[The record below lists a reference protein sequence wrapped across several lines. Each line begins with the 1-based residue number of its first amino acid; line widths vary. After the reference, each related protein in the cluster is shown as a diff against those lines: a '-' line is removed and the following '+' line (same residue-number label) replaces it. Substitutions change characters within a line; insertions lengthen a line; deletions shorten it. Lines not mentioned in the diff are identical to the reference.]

1 MIFSRG
7 WPCFSYI
14 ASMKKG
20 SMTSIMHMAAT
31 LLPAGPRSK
40 KKSGTPM
47 SAPQPKQTSCL
58 CEMQTRNKSFL
69 LRLTEQEYAT
79 LKRKSELAGLKMNP
93 FLVSLINGCEIHPRT
108 PDSCKALARQV
119 AAVGNNLNQLA
130 RIANFN
136 GKAEDAYL
144 QEAQQIMTRI
154 WLLMKEQL

>member
-1 MIFSRG
+1 MESSLKQRIYENILGIIENWR
-7 WPCFSYI
+7 YI
-14 ASMKKG
+14 KSTAE
-20 SMTSIMHMAAT
+20 AT
-31 LLPAGPRSK
+31 
-40 KKSGTPM
+40 
-47 SAPQPKQTSCL
+47 
-58 CEMQTRNKSFL
+58 FV
-69 LRLTEQEYAT
+69 
-79 LKRKSELAGLKMNP
+79 
-93 FLVSLINGCEIHPRT
+93 VSLINGCEIHPRK

>member
-1 MIFSRG
+1 
-7 WPCFSYI
+7 
-14 ASMKKG
+14 
-20 SMTSIMHMAAT
+20 
-31 LLPAGPRSK
+31 
-40 KKSGTPM
+40 
-47 SAPQPKQTSCL
+47 
-58 CEMQTRNKSFL
+58 MQTRNKSFL

-79 LKRKSELAGLKMNP
+79 LKRKSELAGLKMN
-93 FLVSLINGCEIHPRT
+93 FLFVLINGREIHPRT

>member
-1 MIFSRG
+1 
-7 WPCFSYI
+7 
-14 ASMKKG
+14 
-20 SMTSIMHMAAT
+20 
-31 LLPAGPRSK
+31 
-40 KKSGTPM
+40 
-47 SAPQPKQTSCL
+47 
-58 CEMQTRNKSFL
+58 MQTRNKSFL

-79 LKRKSELAGLKMNP
+79 LKRKSELAALKMNP
-93 FLVSLINGCEIHPRT
+93 FMLTHINGSELHPRT
-108 PDSCKALARQV
+108 PDTCKALARQV